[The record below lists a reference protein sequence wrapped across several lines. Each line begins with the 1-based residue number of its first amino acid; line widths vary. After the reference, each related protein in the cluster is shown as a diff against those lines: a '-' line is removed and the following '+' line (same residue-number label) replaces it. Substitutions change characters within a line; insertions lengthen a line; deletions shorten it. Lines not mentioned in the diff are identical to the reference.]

1 MRLDEALRIAQYA
14 RKPIAMSPD
23 KYGRPKVD
31 FWLVANQRAY
41 FGGDPD
47 GFTICYADMVPKMQA
62 NPMDVDRH
70 IFGGAD
76 DWEPYP
82 VRFVI
87 DLRRR
92 YMRIDPRDL
101 SDPRW
106 RG

>member
-14 RKPIAMSPD
+14 RKPISMSPD
-23 KYGRPKVD
+23 MRTGRPVVD
-31 FWLVANQRAY
+31 YWLVANQRAY
-41 FGGDPD
+41 YGGDPN

-82 VRFVI
+82 GRYVI
-87 DLRRR
+87 DFVTR
-92 YMRIDPRDL
+92 YMVRSPL
-101 SDPRW
+101 
-106 RG
+106 RGKPLKF